1 MTAVLPRRVR
11 SQPHAV
17 AAAAQ
22 PHRGPGS
29 DADLCTWVLSVRDW
43 RVHAL
48 TVPSDEVAV
57 AAAAPMATRCG
68 AWHLVACPVGV
79 ARRDEVCPRC
89 AAGGV
94 QRLELL
100 PSREEDGTAAR

>member
-1 MTAVLPRRVR
+1 MTAVLPHRVS
-11 SQPHAV
+11 SQPRT
-17 AAAAQ
+17 AAAPAQ
-22 PHRGPGS
+22 PNRSPGS
-29 DADLCTWVLSVRDW
+29 DPDRCTWVLSVRDW

-68 AWHLVACPVGV
+68 AWHLIACPVDV